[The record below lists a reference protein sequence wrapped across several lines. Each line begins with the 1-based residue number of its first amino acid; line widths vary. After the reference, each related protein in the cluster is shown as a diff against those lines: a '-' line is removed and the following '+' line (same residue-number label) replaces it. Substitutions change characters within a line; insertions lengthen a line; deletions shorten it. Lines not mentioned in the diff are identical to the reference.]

1 MRVAVVGAGVA
12 GLTAARTLARAGV
25 EVVLYEKEK
34 YVGGHAYP
42 LRCSHDG
49 SELDV
54 GFVPFN
60 QASYSDLVPLFD
72 EVGVEVESC
81 DMSVGVSIT
90 ENKKFEWSSAGF
102 RGLFA
107 QKRNMLNP
115 YFWNMIREILKFN
128 TDVQRYLQKVES
140 NDSSINLDETL
151 GKFLESYGYSKK
163 FKEDYLFPIC
173 VSIWSCPSDLLF
185 GLSAASVLT
194 FLSDHKLLQLLPG
207 RSQYLSMR
215 GGPQTYVEKVMED
228 LKTAGTKIKTSAL
241 VTQITIL
248 ERGRVQLE
256 DDKGGLDVF
265 DECIVA
271 ANAPDA
277 LQMRGEDATLSEK
290 NFLGAV
296 KYLNCDIY
304 MHRDTAF
311 MPKNKAVWSA
321 LNVQDDACGG
331 SFATYWLNP
340 VQNMGHTG
348 LPFLM
353 TLNPATAPQHVEK
366 HWRTRQP
373 LPTVEAMNHAKQ
385 FGSFQG
391 RHGVWYCGSYR
402 GFGSGLPGA
411 SLKYGLETATQ
422 LLGQKLHGLG
432 SAKRIVPSWLEFA
445 AKRTV
450 IAVLKNF
457 VCTGS
462 LRLIE
467 AGGSIL
473 EFTGDGK
480 GCNLKFVLQINNPA
494 FYWKIATKADL
505 GLAHAYIDGDFSFP
519 GGKKRN
525 LCKFFEFII
534 ANVELAK
541 ARTESQKSFFQ
552 GWWNP
557 LFVTATLG
565 TAVSYCLH
573 LLRDNSI
580 TNSRRNISDHYDMS
594 NEMFSLFMDETMT
607 YSCGIFK
614 GPNDTLKD
622 AQLRKL
628 HLLIDK
634 ARVKPNHE
642 VLEIG
647 FGWGSMAIELVRR
660 TGCRYTGISLSV
672 EQLKYAQNLVKDAG
686 LEDRITFQV
695 CDYRV
700 LPGHHKFDRII
711 ACEMIEHLGH
721 NYQKVFFD
729 RCDYLLAKHGL
740 VVLQSSS
747 CPDDIYD
754 SYRRSGG
761 FIREIFPGGNLPCLS
776 VLASSAASKFSV
788 EQVDNIGPHYY
799 QTLMCW
805 QENLLANSSEIKRLG
820 FDDQFIRRMVYFF
833 SFCAAG
839 FRSCVIGC
847 IQVVLSRPG
856 NTMTLGD
863 PAVCFPAVLGNNEEA
878 WKQ

>member
-1 MRVAVVGAGVA
+1 MDKILKRNHLN
-12 GLTAARTLARAGV
+12 GL
-25 EVVLYEKEK
+25 K
-34 YVGGHAYP
+34 YS
-42 LRCSHDG
+42 LDDRWS

-140 NDSSINLDETL
+140 NDASINLDETL
-151 GKFLESYGYSKK
+151 GKFLDSYGYSKK
-163 FKEDYLFPIC
+163 FKEDYMFPIRG
-173 VSIWSCPSDLLF
+173 SIWSCPSDMLC

-207 RSQYLSMR
+207 RSQWLSIR

-265 DECIVA
+265 DECVVA

-277 LQMRGEDATLSEK
+277 LQMRAEAATLSEK

-311 MPKNKAVWSA
+311 MPKNRAVWSA

-340 VQNMGHTG
+340 VQ
-348 LPFLM
+348 
-353 TLNPATAPQHVEK
+353 
-366 HWRTRQP
+366 
-373 LPTVEAMNHAKQ
+373 
-385 FGSFQG
+385 
-391 RHGVWYCGSYR
+391 
-402 GFGSGLPGA
+402 
-411 SLKYGLETATQ
+411 
-422 LLGQKLHGLG
+422 
-432 SAKRIVPSWLEFA
+432 
-445 AKRTV
+445 
-450 IAVLKNF
+450 
-457 VCTGS
+457 
-462 LRLIE
+462 
-467 AGGSIL
+467 
-473 EFTGDGK
+473 
-480 GCNLKFVLQINNPA
+480 
-494 FYWKIATKADL
+494 
-505 GLAHAYIDGDFSFP
+505 
-519 GGKKRN
+519 
-525 LCKFFEFII
+525 
-534 ANVELAK
+534 
-541 ARTESQKSFFQ
+541 
-552 GWWNP
+552 
-557 LFVTATLG
+557 
-565 TAVSYCLH
+565 
-573 LLRDNSI
+573 
-580 TNSRRNISDHYDMS
+580 
-594 NEMFSLFMDETMT
+594 
-607 YSCGIFK
+607 
-614 GPNDTLKD
+614 
-622 AQLRKL
+622 
-628 HLLIDK
+628 
-634 ARVKPNHE
+634 
-642 VLEIG
+642 
-647 FGWGSMAIELVRR
+647 
-660 TGCRYTGISLSV
+660 
-672 EQLKYAQNLVKDAG
+672 
-686 LEDRITFQV
+686 DRITFKI

-700 LPGHHKFDRII
+700 LPGHRKFDRII
-711 ACEMIEHLGH
+711 GCELYEHLGH

-740 VVLQSSS
+740 VVFQSSS
-747 CPDDIYD
+747 CPDDVYD
-754 SYRRSGG
+754 SHRRSGG
-761 FIREIFPGGNLPCLS
+761 FMKEIFHGANMPCLS
-776 VLASSAASKFSV
+776 VLASSSASKFSV
-788 EQVDNIGPHYY
+788 EQVENIGPHYY

-820 FDDQFIRRMVYFF
+820 FDDKFIRRMVYYF

-839 FRSCVIGC
+839 YRSCVIGC

-856 NTMTLGD
+856 NTLTLGD
-863 PAVCFPAVLGNNEEA
+863 PAICFPAVWATMKKPVSNED
-878 WKQ
+878 